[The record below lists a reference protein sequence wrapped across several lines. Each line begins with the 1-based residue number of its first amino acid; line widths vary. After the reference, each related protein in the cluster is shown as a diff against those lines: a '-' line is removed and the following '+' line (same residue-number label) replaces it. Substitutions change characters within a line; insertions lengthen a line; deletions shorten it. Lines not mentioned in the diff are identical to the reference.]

1 MFQVDDIW
9 EEAKK
14 IAGFC
19 DEPKLLRWLSDAV
32 SLTANKG
39 DFEGW
44 KGFLDICP
52 TNDGKCFSLPREV
65 STVYAVNIGGQPTL
79 GLGQL
84 FNFHLNGPGDCPKSC
99 NLTWQDMG
107 GFHSVYRDI
116 SVPSKVVAYVQR
128 PEDAG
133 KALIVFGHDVSGN
146 PLRRETSEGW
156 KNGYQVPTIYGY
168 AVPDD
173 EAPTI
178 AKIDR
183 VYKDIT
189 IGTMR
194 LSTIDDSG
202 LTGTLLAVYEPD
214 EQHPQYRRIKVS
226 RSCSWVR
233 IAYRRANPVFTSR
246 FDRVPLHSRIGF
258 LLTIRAVKKYSE
270 GDLAEAHTYESDAAR
285 LELEAQNAVEPPT
298 YTPVQVINGNN
309 LQDTSDYEVV

>member
-19 DEPKLLRWLSDAV
+19 DESKLLRWLSDAV

-44 KGFLDICP
+44 KGYLDICS
-52 TNDGKCFSLPREV
+52 TDGGKCITLPREA
-65 STVYAVNIGGQPTL
+65 STVYAVNIGGRPSL

-84 FNFHLNGPGDCPKSC
+84 FNFHLNGPGDCPRDC
-99 NLTWQDMG
+99 NLSWQDMG

-116 SVPSKVVAYVQR
+116 STPSKVIAYVQKQ
-128 PEDAG
+128 EDNG
-133 KALIVFGHDVSGN
+133 KSLIVFGQDKFGN
-146 PLRRETSEGW
+146 PLRRNTSEGW
-156 KNGYQVPTIYGY
+156 KDGYQVPTIFGY

-173 EAPTI
+173 EAPII
-178 AKIDR
+178 ARIDR

-189 IGTMR
+189 AGTIR
-194 LSTIDDSG
+194 LSTVDDSG
-202 LTGTLLAVYEPD
+202 VTGTLLAVYEPD
-214 EQHPQYRRIKVS
+214 EQHPQYRRIKLN

-233 IAYRRANPVFTSR
+233 VAYRRVNPIFLSR
-246 FDRVPLHSRIGF
+246 FDRVLLHSRIGF
-258 LLTIRAVKKYSE
+258 LMAIRAVKKYSE
-270 GDLAEAHTYESDAAR
+270 GDLAEAHTYEADAAR
-285 LELEAQNAVEPPT
+285 LEMEAQNAMEPPT
-298 YTPVQVINGNN
+298 YTPIQVINGNN

>member
-14 IAGFC
+14 IVGYC
-19 DEPKLLRWLSDAV
+19 DDAKLLRWLSDAV

-44 KGFLDICP
+44 KGYLDICP
-52 TNDGKCFSLPREV
+52 SNNGNCFSLPREV
-65 STVYAVNIGGQPTL
+65 STVYAVNVGGSPTL

-84 FNFHLNGPGDCPKSC
+84 FNFHLNGPGDNCPSSC
-99 NLTWQDMG
+99 SLTWQDMG

-116 SVPSKVVAYVQR
+116 STPSKLVVYVQKA
-128 PEDAG
+128 EDAG
-133 KALIVFGHDVSGN
+133 KQLIVFGYDDKGN
-146 PLRRETSEGW
+146 PLQRNTSEGW
-156 KNGYQVPTIYGY
+156 KKGYQVPTIFGY

-173 EAPTI
+173 EAPVVARI
-178 AKIDR
+178 ER
-183 VYKDIT
+183 VYKDNT
-189 IGTMR
+189 AGTFR
-194 LSTIDDSG
+194 LSTLDDSG

-258 LLTIRAVKKYSE
+258 LMAIRAVKKYSE
-270 GDLAEAHTYESDAAR
+270 GDLAEAHTYEADAAR
-285 LELEAQNAVEPPT
+285 LEMEAQNATEPPT
-298 YTPVQVINGNN
+298 YTPVQVITGNN
-309 LQDTSDYEVV
+309 PNDGNDDIS